1 MAEISL
7 FAIHYSKYDQFLF
20 QKSQKRSFQPIVK
33 DLDSVTALP
42 CPSSWPS
49 WGLEEAKGTYMSIE
63 LILLVVP

>member
-1 MAEISL
+1 
-7 FAIHYSKYDQFLF
+7 
-20 QKSQKRSFQPIVK
+20 
-33 DLDSVTALP
+33 LDSVTALP